1 MKRTASLPSRQV
13 RNLAHKALKAL
24 GFVNLGFLL
33 KAPRPSPVPP
43 AASTGLPWEAD
54 PGQGALCRLKIPFED
69 WDLLFQAAQSRLS
82 TAAGARL
89 APGSSPQ
96 AGDACAHL
104 QAVVLDCVA
113 AMEQLR
119 TAVTLEP
126 A

>member
-1 MKRTASLPSRQV
+1 MKRTASLPTRRV

-54 PGQGALCRLKIPFED
+54 PGQGAPCRLKIPFED
-69 WDLLFQAAQSRLS
+69 WDILFQSVQSRLS
-82 TAAGARL
+82 MAAGARL
-89 APGSSPQ
+89 APDSSPH
-96 AGDACAHL
+96 AADACAHL

-113 AMEQLR
+113 ALEQLR
-119 TAVTLEP
+119 TAVTPEP